1 MNLTEGLLL
10 IILLSVDVVTLYKY
24 IIMIAVSGNVP
35 IVEKIMRHLT
45 YLIVIGSVSYLLWQV
60 TG

>member
-24 IIMIAVSGNVP
+24 VIMVAMSKNVP
-35 IVEKIMRHLT
+35 MMEKIMRHLT
-45 YLIVIGSVSYLLWQV
+45 YLVVIGSVSYLLWQV
-60 TG
+60 TW